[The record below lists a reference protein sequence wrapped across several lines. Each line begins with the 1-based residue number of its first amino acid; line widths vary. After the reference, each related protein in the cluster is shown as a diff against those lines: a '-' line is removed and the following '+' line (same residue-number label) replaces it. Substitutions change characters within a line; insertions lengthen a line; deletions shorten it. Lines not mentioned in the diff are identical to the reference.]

1 MQPKSKVHKGQRYA
15 LLEPSICDHCA
26 AIISYRSKLSDDILY
41 DMVDPAY
48 VILHRIGNTTYTPT
62 NRHNGCSA
70 DRYYKVLLKRTEGA
84 RNAYNKARYVAKKE
98 KQNVLSTRDTGKT

>member
-1 MQPKSKVHKGQRYA
+1 M
-15 LLEPSICDHCA
+15 LF
-26 AIISYRSKLSDDILY
+26 RSDILY

-62 NRHNGCSA
+62 NRHNGCGA

-98 KQNVLSTRDTGKT
+98 KQNVLSTTTPSDRTTDGRGTCPVSTSKR